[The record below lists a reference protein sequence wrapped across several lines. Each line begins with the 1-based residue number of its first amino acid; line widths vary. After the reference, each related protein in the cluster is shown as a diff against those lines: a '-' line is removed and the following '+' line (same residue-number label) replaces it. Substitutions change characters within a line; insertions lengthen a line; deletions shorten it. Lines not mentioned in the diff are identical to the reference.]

1 MTDKKGQEDTALPE
15 PIYILVNFVIIFI
28 EVISF
33 AMMVRAILS
42 WFTDGSGKF
51 SQFLYVLTE
60 PAIMPIRKLLV
71 KMNWLQNSPIDFS
84 FTLTFVALMVI
95 QILLETLVV

>member
-1 MTDKKGQEDTALPE
+1 MPE
-15 PIYILVNFVIIFI
+15 PIYVLVNFVLIFI

-33 AMMVRAILS
+33 AMMIRAILS

-51 SQFLYVLTE
+51 AQFLYVITE

-71 KMNWLQNSPIDFS
+71 KMNWLQDSPIDFS
-84 FTLTFVALMVI
+84 FTLTFLALMLI
-95 QILLETLVV
+95 EMLLSSFM